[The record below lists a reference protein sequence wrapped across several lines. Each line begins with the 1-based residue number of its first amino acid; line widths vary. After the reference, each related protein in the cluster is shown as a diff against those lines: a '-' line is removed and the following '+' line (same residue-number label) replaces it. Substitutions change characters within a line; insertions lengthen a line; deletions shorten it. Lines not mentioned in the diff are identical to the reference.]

1 MLDYVKKNK
10 SINIIS
16 KMVKIYKYYLPSL
29 LKSSII
35 GLYEKTTR
43 WAMYE
48 YRIYGLKVSSEL
60 KIEEALSGKTGV
72 FQNENT
78 PKEITPI
85 ENISMV
91 NTPKDNTP
99 KDNTPIENTSDVKIT
114 YCYEEEEVI
123 LRKAHQLKYNLL
135 LFNFYIKD
143 VGIYHVKEGKEISL
157 ELMKSANKQD
167 ITCYLLGT
175 AFGFLLIQR
184 EVVAVHGSCVS
195 IDNFGIIIS
204 GDSGAGKSTIATKLF
219 RKGFDFIADDVCA
232 LTIQSDDIMVQLA
245 YPQQKLCKDAA
256 ISEGYPLDSLIYLD
270 EERDKYAIRLHNT
283 NRFQLETHLG
293 FMVVLNRS
301 KDVSNVS
308 VRLLSSYEKLNIFL
322 HNIFRY
328 ELLQTLG
335 INPSFMKN
343 IIDIV
348 NGIQIYY
355 LVRPDGLETQEEVT
369 DYIMQ
374 IIEKSR

>member
-1 MLDYVKKNK
+1 M
-10 SINIIS
+10 
-16 KMVKIYKYYLPSL
+16 
-29 LKSSII
+29 KSSII

-48 YRIYGLKVSSEL
+48 YRIFGLKVSSEL
-60 KIEEALSGKTGV
+60 KIEEALSDKIGV
-72 FQNENT
+72 
-78 PKEITPI
+78 P
-85 ENISMV
+85 
-91 NTPKDNTP
+91 
-99 KDNTPIENTSDVKIT
+99 PIENTLKENILKENILKENTTIENIPEKNTPEVKIT
-114 YCYEEEEVI
+114 YCYEEEDV
-123 LRKAHQLKYNLL
+123 LLKKVQQLTYNLL
-135 LFNFYIKD
+135 LFNFYIKN
-143 VGIYHVKEGKEISL
+143 VGIYHVKEGKEISI
-157 ELMKSANKQD
+157 ELIKDANIQD

-184 EVVAVHGSCVS
+184 EVVAIHGSCIS
-195 IDNFGIIIS
+195 INNFGIIIS
-204 GDSGAGKSTIATKLF
+204 GDSGTGKSTTATKLF
-219 RKGFDFIADDVCA
+219 QKGFDFIADDVCA
-232 LTIQSDDIMVQLA
+232 LTIQSEDILVQLA

-256 ISEGYPLDSLIYLD
+256 VNQGYPLNSLIYLD

-283 NRFQLETHLG
+283 NRFQLETRLG

-301 KDVSNVS
+301 TDVSEVS
-308 VRLLSSYEKLNIFL
+308 VRPLSSFEKLNIFL

-348 NGIQIYY
+348 NRIPIYN
-355 LVRPDGLETQEEVT
+355 LVRPEGIATEEEVT

-374 IIEKSR
+374 IIEKSRY